1 MMKNFKRLFQIVLV
15 LCFCLCLSTVA
26 YAHTMWLNV
35 TDYSPKIFSHPKYA
49 PVPRAK
55 TVVYFGWGHRYPV
68 ADFLSDKYLGD
79 FFLIKPDG
87 SKEKLTP
94 GEGGFRAV
102 EIKEKKEGGM
112 IVAATITPGFYGEIK
127 KKKDFYKLRYAQ
139 YAKALIN
146 VGKVSG
152 NPFSKPV
159 GHRLEIIPLKNPN
172 ELKLEEWFEFKVL
185 FDGKPA
191 KRVKIRACS
200 LFSFAGKSFTTSTDN
215 NGKAKIRI
223 LDYCGPWIVKATM
236 QLPPTKEFKDKCKE
250 LSYTAT
256 LTFAVPKT

>member
-1 MMKNFKRLFQIVLV
+1 MKNIKRIFVIVLV
-15 LCFCLCLSTVA
+15 LGFCLCLSTVA
-26 YAHTMWLNV
+26 SAHTMWLNV

-49 PVPRAK
+49 PEPRAK

-94 GEGGFRAV
+94 GEGGFRAS

-127 KKKDFYKLRYAQ
+127 ERKDFYKLRYAQ

-172 ELKLEEWFEFKVL
+172 ELKLGEWFEFKVL

-200 LFSFAGKSFTTSTDN
+200 LFSFTGKSFTTSTDN

>member
-1 MMKNFKRLFQIVLV
+1 MPIQCGSMLQIILRR
-15 LCFCLCLSTVA
+15 F
-26 YAHTMWLNV
+26 
-35 TDYSPKIFSHPKYA
+35 FSHPKYA

-139 YAKALIN
+139 YAKALI
-146 VGKVSG
+146 KCWKS
-152 NPFSKPV
+152 F
-159 GHRLEIIPLKNPN
+159 RQ
-172 ELKLEEWFEFKVL
+172 
-185 FDGKPA
+185 
-191 KRVKIRACS
+191 S
-200 LFSFAGKSFTTSTDN
+200 LF
-215 NGKAKIRI
+215 KA
-223 LDYCGPWIVKATM
+223 CGPQVRDNSFEES
-236 QLPPTKEFKDKCKE
+236 Q
-250 LSYTAT
+250 
-256 LTFAVPKT
+256 